1 MAFGLLYDF
10 LMGQTIEAYKY
21 FGAHF
26 VKQDG
31 QEGVVFRVYAP
42 LAKEISVIG
51 EFNSWDPR
59 NHRMNKIDESGVF
72 EIFIPNVKNYQTYKY
87 HILNAFGQYV
97 DKQDPFGYFSE
108 MRNGS
113 CSKLFDIDGFIW
125 HDKKYMSKRDRNFD
139 KPMSIYEVHIGSWLG
154 RRWR

>member
-51 EFNSWDPR
+51 EFNS
-59 NHRMNKIDESGVF
+59 
-72 EIFIPNVKNYQTYKY
+72 
-87 HILNAFGQYV
+87 
-97 DKQDPFGYFSE
+97 
-108 MRNGS
+108 
-113 CSKLFDIDGFIW
+113 
-125 HDKKYMSKRDRNFD
+125 
-139 KPMSIYEVHIGSWLG
+139 
-154 RRWR
+154 